1 MREKPELVIVG
12 IACCYPLLRLRLVLY
27 DDVVCFCGVV
37 NRLQSAA
44 PDMHA
49 CLVGLRQRRAQ
60 AIHDPVCARRRE
72 ALRKCLRDLTCNPFR
87 RRSLCDVDP
96 HQLSAVYANDD
107 ECIEGIET
115 DRRDDENSMAAMSGA
130 QLRRKV
136 GHPWSGGPRR
146 LTMYLATLDCAT
158 SNPSLSSSPWM
169 GGAPQRGVSMLIC
182 RINARSSA
190 SICGRP
196 PEGPDFKRQ

>member
-1 MREKPELVIVG
+1 M
-12 IACCYPLLRLRLVLY
+12 IAEFGADGPRRNRRYDPSTRDESIRSAARQIHSAS
-27 DDVVCFCGVV
+27 DDV
-37 NRLQSAA
+37 
-44 PDMHA
+44 
-49 CLVGLRQRRAQ
+49 
-60 AIHDPVCARRRE
+60 AINAIAVSDHVARSPVP
-72 ALRKCLRDLTCNPFR
+72 RKCLRDLTCNPFR

-107 ECIEGIET
+107 ECIEEIET

-158 SNPSLSSSPWM
+158 QTQ
-169 GGAPQRGVSMLIC
+169 A
-182 RINARSSA
+182 
-190 SICGRP
+190 
-196 PEGPDFKRQ
+196 